1 MCGIVALHEA
11 RGAGIEVANS
21 RLAHRGPD
29 DSGTFRDPVSGL
41 MLAMRRLSIID
52 LAGGHQ
58 PMSTP
63 DGRFTIVYNGEL
75 YNAPELRG
83 ALEAQGERFATDH
96 SDTEVVLRLY
106 ARDGEGSLQRLN
118 GMFAFAIFDASK
130 KTLFCARDHAGIK
143 PLYWFQKDGRFAA
156 ASELKALL
164 AFPFVPR
171 ELDRDSLSHYM
182 SLMYVPGE
190 ASILRDVQ
198 RLPAGHCLT
207 YDLEARKVSVRRW
220 YVRSFEPLR
229 GVARGEWRER
239 VRAELEAAVKRWT
252 LSDVPLACS
261 LSGGLDSSAIVGV
274 LAAGGKAPETFSV
287 GFSGA
292 GEEAWNE
299 LPLARKVAQKW
310 GTRHHELV
318 LDPEALLDD
327 LLRMVWALDEP
338 YGGGLPSWLV
348 FKEMS
353 RSVKVGLTGTGGDEL
368 FGNYG
373 KWRELEPAWWPQLW
387 RRAGGRTDAEAFRR
401 RFFERY
407 YYLSDSDKRAGVL
420 QDAGA
425 STGDALYA
433 YFANNEK
440 LDIRD
445 RIATLDLETQLPE
458 EFLAMADRFSMA
470 HSLEARTPFLDRRL
484 MECVWTI
491 PASERTARGDLKGLL
506 REAIADLLPPELLA
520 AGKRGF
526 VLPLTLWLRGRLRP
540 VAERLLAPERLA
552 RQGLFKPQFHERYVR
567 PHVEGRADHTQV
579 VWAAL
584 MFQLWHHVYID
595 TAASAAPAYAV
606 SDVA

>member
-1 MCGIVALHEA
+1 MCGIVALHDPRGGTAEA
-11 RGAGIEVANS
+11 ANA

-29 DSGTFRDPVSGL
+29 DSGTFRDAASGL
-41 MLAMRRLSIID
+41 SLAMRRLSIID

-58 PMSTP
+58 PMATP

-75 YNAPELRG
+75 FNAPELRKD
-83 ALEAQGERFATDH
+83 LEGKGERFATDH

-106 ARDGEGSLQRLN
+106 AREGESSLQRLN
-118 GMFAFAIFDASK
+118 GMYAFAIFDAVK

-171 ELDRDSLSHYM
+171 ELDRESLSHYM

-190 ASILRDVQ
+190 ASILRDIR
-198 RLPAGHCLT
+198 RLPAGHCLR
-207 YDLEARKVSVRRW
+207 YDLESQRVSVRRW
-220 YVRSFEPLR
+220 YVRSFAPR
-229 GVARGEWRER
+229 PGVSRGEWRER
-239 VRAELEAAVKRWT
+239 VRAEVEAAVKRWT

-274 LAAGGKAPETFSV
+274 LAASGKPPETFSV
-287 GFSGA
+287 GFTGA

-299 LPLARKVAQKW
+299 LPLARKVAEKW
-310 GTRHHELV
+310 GTHHHELV
-318 LDPEALLDD
+318 LDPESLLDE
-327 LLRMVWALDEP
+327 LLPMVWALDEP

-373 KWRELEPAWWPQLW
+373 KWRELEPAWWPGLW
-387 RRAGGRTDAEAFRR
+387 QRGGGRVDAEAFRR
-401 RFFERY
+401 RFFERC
-407 YYLSDSDKRAGVL
+407 YYLSDSDKRASVL

-425 STGDALYA
+425 STADALYA
-433 YFANNEK
+433 YFANDKE

-458 EFLAMADRFSMA
+458 EFLAMTDRFSMA
-470 HSLEARTPFLDRRL
+470 HSLEARTPFLDRGL
-484 MECVWTI
+484 MECAWTI
-491 PASERTARGDLKGLL
+491 PARERTARGDLKGLL
-506 REAIADLLPPELLA
+506 REAIGDLLPPELLA

-526 VLPLTLWLRGRLRP
+526 VLPLALWLRGRLRP
-540 VAERLLAPERLA
+540 VAERLLAPDRLA

-567 PHVEGRADHTQV
+567 PHLEGRADHTQV

-584 MFQLWHHVYID
+584 MFQLWHHLYID
-595 TAASAAPAYAV
+595 TTARGAPAYAV
-606 SDVA
+606 GDVA